1 MRKLIKP
8 LLCGMMVTALL
19 SGCSGKDQQE
29 TTPSE
34 TTSAGAAAE
43 ASTEAESQENIEPG
57 EITSLGEYKGLEI
70 TRMSAE
76 VTEEELEA
84 RIQSILDAN
93 PEYVAVTD
101 RAAQNGDIVDI
112 DYVGLKDGV
121 AFDGGTAQGYKL
133 ELGSHSFIDGFEEG
147 LVGAKTGEER
157 SLNLTFPEQY
167 HSADLAGQA
176 VVFEVTVNGIEEK
189 RDAVLDDNFVQR
201 MSDFNTVDEFKA
213 DTMEDIEAEK
223 KQQADQQLEN
233 DIILAAVEN
242 SQFNLNEAAVEQ
254 QYENQMSYLTSMIQ
268 MYGGNMK
275 DYAEAS
281 GMTEE
286 EFQKEIR
293 SNVET
298 GLKVQ
303 IMMEA
308 IAEKEGIQVED
319 SDREELAKM
328 YSMTVKDLQEMYG
341 EDAVDEVALN
351 NKVRTF
357 LKDNA
362 IVK

>member
-1 MRKLIKP
+1 
-8 LLCGMMVTALL
+8 MVTALL